1 MKQLKRSIILCFV
14 GTTISLT
21 IAELVLALLLRE
33 FFTSYYGISGAVA
46 VATGTLVVNIIMC
59 AALIMVLPAAW
70 PDLPEGKADRRT
82 TEYAL

>member
-21 IAELVLALLLRE
+21 IAELVLALLFRE

-46 VATGTLVVNIIMC
+46 AATGTLVVNI
-59 AALIMVLPAAW
+59 
-70 PDLPEGKADRRT
+70 T
-82 TEYAL
+82 

>member
-33 FFTSYYGISGAVA
+33 VFTSYYGISGALLSQR
-46 VATGTLVVNIIMC
+46 GHWL
-59 AALIMVLPAAW
+59 
-70 PDLPEGKADRRT
+70 
-82 TEYAL
+82 

>member
-14 GTTISLT
+14 GTTSSLT
-21 IAELVLALLLRE
+21 IAELVLALLFRE

-46 VATGTLVVNIIMC
+46 AATGTLVVNIIMC

-70 PDLPEGKADRRT
+70 PDLPEGKADGRT
-82 TEYAL
+82 SEYAL

>member
-33 FFTSYYGISGAVA
+33 VFTSYYGISGAVA
-46 VATGTLVVNIIMC
+46 VVTGTLVVNIIMC
-59 AALIMVLPAAW
+59 LSLIHI
-70 PDLPEGKADRRT
+70 
-82 TEYAL
+82 